1 MSQTDPDIRVA
12 DIDRVFSLVEE
23 TLEDETLSASE
34 VERLLSVLEQG
45 LGQLGDNPGDVAE
58 FVTLLEEL
66 LIEPDDLSGDEA
78 TELLTA
84 VEVALADGT
93 GQEFD
98 GSEELLEVLADAVQN
113 PGSLEY
119 EEVERFQNSLG
130 TTLAEMA
137 GPQGLG
143 QLFTF
148 PGLQGRE
155 QTLESDDGEIDMFRI
170 ARLAAGM
177 TQRATGN
184 SVESGVRAGT
194 RMAYAAAHAESP
206 ADLLTQTR
214 ALTLE
219 ELQQAGID
227 IGNDQSQWLEQHED
241 ETLDTPRLDREQFQA
256 RGQRLL
262 SQSAGLEREEVIHPA
277 FQSVLDQLATDEARI
292 LRLLATEG
300 PQPSISVY
308 DRGYVPFRTR
318 LVAKHL
324 SRMGGD
330 AGCRQPARTQVYA
343 ENLERLGLVEFI
355 EQPVEDMKRY
365 QVLQAQPHIEA
376 AVEEA
381 QWPKTVYGL
390 ARLTD
395 FGIEFCAVLFDDPP
409 EGHRPATRFWDA
421 GS

>member
-1 MSQTDPDIRVA
+1 MSETEPDIRVE
-12 DIDRVFSLVEE
+12 DIDRVFSLVER
-23 TLEDETLSASE
+23 TIEDETLGGPE
-34 VERLLSVLEQG
+34 VERLVSVLEQG
-45 LGQLGDNPGDVAE
+45 LEQLGDDPSDIAE

-66 LIEPDDLSGDEA
+66 LVEPDDLTGDEA
-78 TELLTA
+78 RELLRA
-84 VEVALADGT
+84 VEVALAETT
-93 GQEFD
+93 GQEFESGD
-98 GSEELLEVLADAVQN
+98 ELLDVLADAVRD
-113 PGSLEY
+113 PASLES

-130 TTLAEMA
+130 STLAEMA
-137 GPQGLG
+137 GPQGFG

-148 PGLQGRE
+148 PGAQRRE
-155 QTLESDDGEIDMFRI
+155 ETNDNDGEIDMFQI
-170 ARLAAGM
+170 ARLAAGL

-227 IGNDQSQWLEQHED
+227 IGDDQSQWLDQHED
-241 ETLDTPRLDREQFQA
+241 ETLDTPRLDREQLQA

-262 SQSAGLEREEVIHPA
+262 SKSAGLEQEEAVHPA
-277 FQSVLDQLATDEARI
+277 FQSVLDQLAADEARI

-318 LVAKHL
+318 LIASHL
-324 SRMGGD
+324 TRMGGN
-330 AGCRQPARTQVYA
+330 AGCRQPERTQVYA
-343 ENLERLGLVEFI
+343 DNLERLGLIEFLDQPI
-355 EQPVEDMKRY
+355 EEMKRY
-365 QVLQAQPHIEA
+365 QVLEAQSHIEA
-376 AVEEA
+376 ATAEA
-381 QWPKTVYGL
+381 KWPKTVYGM

-395 FGIEFCAVLFDDPP
+395 FGMEFCDVLFDESP
-409 EGHRPATRFWDA
+409 ENHQPASRFWEGDR
-421 GS
+421 